1 MLAALPEHPLLNS
14 LRRYTPCSLTRNT
27 HAGIFA
33 HFKLSFTLL
42 RIVNKWRKG
51 WDSNPRSPFG
61 ETAFRERHNRPL
73 CHPSKIKSL
82 FLVIT
87 LSILSRLPVPQ
98 RGITLPK
105 SDLIFY
111 NNTINFIASACHLKG
126 GSPFLF
132 IRFQIISNT
141 TSIIQ
146 PCPLSGY
153 KSYCLA
159 APKPLQF

>member
-1 MLAALPEHPLLNS
+1 
-14 LRRYTPCSLTRNT
+14 
-27 HAGIFA
+27 
-33 HFKLSFTLL
+33 
-42 RIVNKWRKG
+42 
-51 WDSNPRSPFG
+51 
-61 ETAFRERHNRPL
+61 
-73 CHPSKIKSL
+73 
-82 FLVIT
+82 
-87 LSILSRLPVPQ
+87 LSRLPVPQ

-111 NNTINFIASACHLKG
+111 NNTINFIASACH
-126 GSPFLF
+126 LF